1 MSDIDLLKQELEEV
15 KREVQ
20 AMDAWMK
27 VQEPSPG
34 VAYED
39 WIVKAEQIRR
49 TSTNCSSDGRRAS
62 MRLSV

>member
-1 MSDIDLLKQELEEV
+1 MSDIDLLKQEFEEV

-39 WIVKAEQIRR
+39 WIMKAEQARR
-49 TSTNCSSDGRRAS
+49 TTDHCLSRSERSKVG
-62 MRLSV
+62 LSV